1 MSSILSAN
9 FTRPQAVVR
18 LKANLFGLFITFC
31 VRYIFSPYIVLRRT
45 LIEAGRHSQRFV
57 YLFGALQ
64 AQSSYV
70 ELMVEFAVIAVLAAN
85 ALQAFYYVQ
94 YPAPAPRVVS
104 TTSITPARPSSPLVS
119 WALVIPAVDYR
130 CRYLSDGSR

>member
-45 LIEAGRHSQRFV
+45 LIEAGRHPQRFV

-64 AQSSYV
+64 AHRSDH

-94 YPAPAPRVVS
+94 YPTPAPRVVS

-119 WALVIPAVDYR
+119 WALVIPAAD
-130 CRYLSDGSR
+130 